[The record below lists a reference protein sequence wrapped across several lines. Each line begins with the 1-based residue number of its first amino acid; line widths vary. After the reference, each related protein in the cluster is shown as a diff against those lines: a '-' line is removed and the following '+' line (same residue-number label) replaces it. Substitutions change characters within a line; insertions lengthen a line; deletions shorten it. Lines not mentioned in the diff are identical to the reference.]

1 MLPEEI
7 AKKVR
12 GIEIRTN
19 RLVNDVFSG
28 EYHSV
33 FKGRGIEFAEVREYG
48 IGDDVRFIDW
58 NVTARTGAP
67 FVKTFDEERELTV
80 MLVVDAS
87 GSGQFASRGT
97 STKNDLS
104 AEVSAVL
111 AFSAIKNN
119 DRVGLLIFT
128 DRVELFIPPQ
138 KGKKHVLR
146 VIREILYFK
155 PEGNRTDISLA
166 IERVNAILKRKA
178 IVFLISDFMDTGFEK
193 PLRVTARK
201 HDLIAVRITDER
213 EEVLSDSGVIAF
225 EDAET
230 GEIVYVDTSSKTL
243 RKRYWEH
250 AQQRKAVLTDLFR
263 KTGVDRITLYTGKPY
278 EDELNR
284 FFRKRIKQF
293 R

>member
-7 AKKVR
+7 IKKIR
-12 GIEIRTN
+12 GIELRTK

-48 IGDDVRFIDW
+48 IGDDVRLIDW
-58 NVTARTGAP
+58 NVTARMGHP
-67 FVKTFDEERELTV
+67 YIKTFEEERELTV

-87 GSGQFASRGT
+87 GSGLFGTRG
-97 STKNDLS
+97 SIKEDLA

-119 DRVGLLIFT
+119 DRVGLIMFT
-128 DRVELFIPPQ
+128 DRIELYIPPE
-138 KGKKHVLR
+138 KGRKHVLR

-155 PEGNRTDISLA
+155 ASGTKTNIPGALEHVSRM
-166 IERVNAILKRKA
+166 LKRKS
-178 IVFLISDFMDTGFEK
+178 IVFLISDFMDTGFESAMGIVAK
-193 PLRVTARK
+193 K
-201 HDLIAVRITDER
+201 HDLIAITIGDER
-213 EEVLSDSGVIAF
+213 EEAMSASGVIAF

-230 GEIVYVDTSSKTL
+230 GEICYVDSSSRTVRRRYWDYMQD
-243 RKRYWEH
+243 RKRSLSDFFKRH
-250 AQQRKAVLTDLFR
+250 GIDQIPLM
-263 KTGVDRITLYTGKPY
+263 TGKTY
-278 EDELNR
+278 ENELVR
-284 FFRKRIKQF
+284 FFRKRIRQF

>member
-12 GIEIRTN
+12 GIELRTKKV
-19 RLVNDVFSG
+19 VNDVFTG

-33 FKGRGIEFAEVREYG
+33 FKGKGIEFAEVREYG
-48 IGDDVRFIDW
+48 IGDDVRLIDW
-58 NVTARTGAP
+58 NVTARTGHP
-67 FVKTFDEERELTV
+67 YIKTFDEERELTV

-87 GSGQFASRGT
+87 GSGRFGTRGT
-97 STKNDLS
+97 FKADLA

-119 DRVGLLIFT
+119 DRVGLVMFT

-155 PEGNRTDISLA
+155 PSGTRTGISGALGHVS
-166 IERVNAILKRKA
+166 RILKRKS
-178 IVFLISDFMDTGFEK
+178 IVFLISDFMDDGFESA
-193 PLRVTARK
+193 LSIAARK
-201 HDLIAVRITDER
+201 HDLIAVTIADER
-213 EEVLSDSGVIAF
+213 EEALSDSGVVAF
-225 EDAET
+225 EDAES
-230 GEIVYVDTSSKTL
+230 GEILLVDTSSKKV
-243 RKRYWEH
+243 RKRYWEYRL
-250 AQQRKAVLTDLFR
+250 QRQAELIGLFR
-263 KTGVDRITLYTGKPY
+263 RYGVDRIELRTGQAY
-278 EDELNR
+278 ENELVR
-284 FFRKRIKQF
+284 FFRKRIRQF

>member
-7 AKKVR
+7 IKKIR

-48 IGDDVRFIDW
+48 IGDDIRLIDW
-58 NVTARTGAP
+58 NVTARTGHP
-67 FVKTFDEERELTV
+67 YIKTFDEERELTV

-87 GSGQFASRGT
+87 SSGMFGSRGT
-97 STKNDLS
+97 LKEELA

-119 DRVGLLIFT
+119 DRVGLIMFT
-128 DRVELFIPPQ
+128 DRIELYIPPQ

-146 VIREILYFK
+146 VIREILYFR
-155 PEGNRTDISLA
+155 PEGQRTDIGGAL
-166 IERVNAILKRKA
+166 EHVTRILKRRS
-178 IVFLISDFMDTGFEK
+178 IVFTISDFLDSDYGTA
-193 PLRVTARK
+193 LSIAARK
-201 HDLIAVRITDER
+201 HDVIAVTIGDER
-213 EEVLSDSGVIAF
+213 EETLSDSGVIAL

-230 GEIVYVDTSSKTL
+230 GEIVMVDTSSRSL
-243 RKRYWEH
+243 RRKYWEYMTE
-250 AQQRKAVLTDLFR
+250 QRDQTTELFR
-263 KTGVDRITLYTGKPY
+263 RNGVDQIALRTGRPY
-278 EDELNR
+278 DDELVR
-284 FFRKRIKQF
+284 FFKRRMRQF